1 MITAFIL
8 AASCGTVCQQQVAV
22 QPYAVQSQVVVP
34 YTFFFVGSSI
44 RQEAIA
50 QQQLRNDPDYAE
62 FEEFKAW
69 KAMRSG
75 QTAGLGSSEQLPA
88 TEPVTPVAQHCA
100 KCHGIAV
107 PKGDFYLDGK
117 PGMRAEDITKAIR
130 MVAADHMPK
139 DRKLTREQKNELL
152 QDLLQLEFTE
162 ATPAQPPEPV
172 QPPSPSPPGD

>member
-1 MITAFIL
+1 
-8 AASCGTVCQQQVAV
+8 
-22 QPYAVQSQVVVP
+22 
-34 YTFFFVGSSI
+34 
-44 RQEAIA
+44 
-50 QQQLRNDPDYAE
+50 
-62 FEEFKAW
+62 
-69 KAMRSG
+69 
-75 QTAGLGSSEQLPA
+75 
-88 TEPVTPVAQHCA
+88 VAQHCA